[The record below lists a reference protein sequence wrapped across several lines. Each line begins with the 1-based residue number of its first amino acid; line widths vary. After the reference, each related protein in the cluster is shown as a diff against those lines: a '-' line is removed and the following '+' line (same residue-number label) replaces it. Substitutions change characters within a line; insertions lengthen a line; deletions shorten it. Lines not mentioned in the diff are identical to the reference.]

1 MPRPPRKSARKP
13 SRKERRARLS
23 ARKARAPQDG
33 SYKHL
38 FSHPEMVE
46 GLLRDFVHEDWLTL
60 IDFSTLEKQGGSYVT
75 DDLREREDDIIWRV
89 RVAGDWLY
97 VYLLIEFQSQVD
109 PWMAVRVMVYTGLLY
124 QDLIKSG
131 AVAAG
136 QQLPP
141 VFPLVLYNGSGR
153 WTAARDIA
161 ELIVPLPNAL
171 ARYRPQHRY
180 HLIDEGRIG
189 PDTLAQATSVAAE
202 LVRLETLAAEGPAA
216 LRPILSRLSA
226 RLRGPGSASLR
237 RALTVWFAR
246 VLLRRLLPGENLP
259 QLHDIGEV
267 ETMLAEHV
275 DEWTRKW
282 MREGE
287 RIGKLEGERLG
298 KLEGERK
305 GKLEGK
311 REGKLEGERVGKLE
325 GKRDALKRLL
335 RVRFGDLP
343 PWAQARIDAAAL
355 GQLDIWLDGLF
366 QAATLDVLLGGQP
379 PESDS
384 PEG

>member
-1 MPRPPRKSARKP
+1 
-13 SRKERRARLS
+13 
-23 ARKARAPQDG
+23 
-33 SYKHL
+33 
-38 FSHPEMVE
+38 MVE

-89 RVAGDWLY
+89 RVAGEWLY
-97 VYLLIEFQSQVD
+97 VYLLIEFQSQID
-109 PWMAVRVMVYTGLLY
+109 PWMAVRIMVYTGLLY

-171 ARYRPQHRY
+171 ARYRPHHRY

-189 PDTLAQATSVAAE
+189 EATLEQATSVAAE
-202 LVRLETLAAEGPAA
+202 LVRLENLAAEGPEA
-216 LRPILSRLSA
+216 LRPILRRLGT

-259 QLHDIGEV
+259 LLHDLGEV
-267 ETMLAEHV
+267 ETMLSEHV
-275 DEWTRKW
+275 DEWTQKW
-282 MREGE
+282 KREGLRE
-287 RIGKLEGERLG
+287 GKLEGLR
-298 KLEGERK
+298 EGERK
-305 GKLEGK
+305 GKLEGERTGK
-311 REGKLEGERVGKLE
+311 REGKLE

-343 PWAQARIDAAAL
+343 PWAQARIDAATL
-355 GQLDIWLDGLF
+355 GQLDAWLDGLF

-379 PESDS
+379 PRSR
-384 PEG
+384 PPAG

>member
-1 MPRPPRKSARKP
+1 MPRPPRRRP
-13 SRKERRARLS
+13 RARPS
-23 ARKARAPQDG
+23 VRRARAPQDG

-89 RVAGDWLY
+89 RVAGEWLY
-97 VYLLIEFQSQVD
+97 VYLLIEFQSQID
-109 PWMAVRVMVYTGLLY
+109 PWMAVRIMVYTGLLY

-171 ARYRPQHRY
+171 ARYRPHHRY

-189 PDTLAQATSVAAE
+189 EATLEQATSVAAE
-202 LVRLETLAAEGPAA
+202 LVRLENLAAEGPEA
-216 LRPILSRLSA
+216 LRPILRRLGT

-259 QLHDIGEV
+259 LLHDLGEV
-267 ETMLAEHV
+267 ETMLSEHV
-275 DEWTRKW
+275 DEWTQKW
-282 MREGE
+282 KREGLRE
-287 RIGKLEGERLG
+287 GKLEGLR
-298 KLEGERK
+298 EGERK
-305 GKLEGK
+305 GK
-311 REGKLEGERVGKLE
+311 REGKLE

-343 PWAQARIDAAAL
+343 PRAQARIDAATL
-355 GQLDIWLDGLF
+355 GQLDAWLDGLF
-366 QAATLDVLLGGQP
+366 QAATLDVLLAGQP
-379 PESDS
+379 PESH
-384 PEG
+384 PPGN